1 MSHNLKWGNKESE
14 TSVKRKWVSTHTV
27 ALVREPF
34 EINSFR
40 TIINLSHPTL
50 PFLHHWQI
58 DLNIFF
64 PIGMDISPI
73 DLINIQTFASRVI
86 GLAEYRKSLH
96 SYLVSKMNQVAPNL
110 SALIGEQVLTI
121 LFFCPHQLIACK
133 NSHFSSLFAA
143 GDISPGGTSATPWQ
157 KFHTDDVN
165 QCFHI
170 KSRSHGVPNANLFN
184 FMFLLVNFGKV
195 LCSSANELQQTQMLP
210 PEKNIFHKHR
220 LFCYKFIAFTFD
232 LVFRLSFVDNS

>member
-121 LFFCPHQLIACK
+121 FLSSSI
-133 NSHFSSLFAA
+133 NSL
-143 GDISPGGTSATPWQ
+143 Q
-157 KFHTDDVN
+157 K
-165 QCFHI
+165 Q
-170 KSRSHGVPNANLFN
+170 P
-184 FMFLLVNFGKV
+184 FLLPLHRWGHFTRRKV
-195 LCSSANELQQTQMLP
+195 CDSMTKIPYWWRKS
-210 PEKNIFHKHR
+210 
-220 LFCYKFIAFTFD
+220 
-232 LVFRLSFVDNS
+232 VFS